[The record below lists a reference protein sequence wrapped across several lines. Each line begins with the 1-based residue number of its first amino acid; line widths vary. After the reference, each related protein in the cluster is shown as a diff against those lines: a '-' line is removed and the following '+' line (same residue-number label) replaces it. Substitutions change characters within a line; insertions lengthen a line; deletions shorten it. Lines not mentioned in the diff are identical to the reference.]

1 MSAKDYLNQIQ
12 SNKERIRQLK
22 IIKEHIH
29 INYTGISAID
39 YSGDKVQSTPHDV
52 MFDKGCELLEDIE
65 KIDKEIRQRVEA
77 NTKIALEIQY
87 LNGDDYKYSTILFE
101 RYYVGKSLADISKS
115 MYLDYKYVCQ
125 LHGEALRQF
134 AQQYLTNT
142 TNHD

>member
-1 MSAKDYLNQIQ
+1 MTAKDYLNQIQ
-12 SNKERIRQLK
+12 SNNERIRQLK

-65 KIDKEIRQRVEA
+65 KIDKEIRRRVET
-77 NTKIALEIQY
+77 NTKIALEIQQ
-87 LNGDDYKYSTILFE
+87 LDGDDYKYSTILFE
-101 RYYVGKSLADISKS
+101 RYYVGKSLVDISKS

-134 AQQYLTNT
+134 TAQYLTNM

>member
-1 MSAKDYLNQIQ
+1 
-12 SNKERIRQLK
+12 
-22 IIKEHIH
+22 
-29 INYTGISAID
+29 
-39 YSGDKVQSTPHDV
+39 

-134 AQQYLTNT
+134 AQQYLTNM

>member
-1 MSAKDYLNQIQ
+1 MTAKDYLSQIQ
-12 SNKERIRQLK
+12 SNNERIRQLK

-52 MFDKGCELLEDIE
+52 MFDKGCELLADIE
-65 KIDKEIRQRVEA
+65 KIDTEIRQRVET
-77 NTKIALEIQY
+77 NTRIALEIQY
-87 LNGDDYKYSTILFE
+87 MNGDDYKYSTILFE

-134 AQQYLTNT
+134 AQQYLTNM